1 MYKKKTILALVP
13 ARIGSKRIKKKIYYQ
28 YIKKKLY

>member
-13 ARIGSKRIKKKIYYQ
+13 ARIGSKRIKKKNILP
-28 YIKKKLY
+28 IHKKKLY